1 MPRFDKSKL
10 AMTYEYDGFGMEREE
25 MKKLHLP
32 IIIEIDEDG
41 YYIVTCPS
49 FKGCH
54 SYGETIDKALDNIR
68 EVIEIC
74 LEEKKNFLRYTQGLN
89 NVI

>member
-1 MPRFDKSKL
+1 
-10 AMTYEYDGFGMEREE
+10 MERRE
-25 MKKLHLP
+25 MKKVHLP

-41 YYIVTCPS
+41 FYIVSCPI

-54 SYGETIDKALDNIR
+54 SYGETIDEALQNIR

-74 LEEKKNFLRYTQGLN
+74 LEETGVEELN
-89 NVI
+89 KFVGFREMEIVQDA